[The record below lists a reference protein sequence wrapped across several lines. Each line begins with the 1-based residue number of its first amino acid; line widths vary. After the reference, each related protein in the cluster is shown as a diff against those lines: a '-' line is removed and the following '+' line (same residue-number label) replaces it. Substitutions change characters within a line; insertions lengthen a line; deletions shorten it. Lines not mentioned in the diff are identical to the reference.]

1 MLHMFARQINDFETR
16 TYAITETTF
25 LFSSNLLLKL
35 NTIQAKQITLFLAFF
50 FLSHFFFSKELYSFS
65 LFFFSSPLFFFYNYN
80 KNKMLPHTC
89 FLVLLYNFRSK
100 EHKKSL
106 SLSCKHNKTRM
117 RWCGW
122 TKEMT
127 NEWSVQKG
135 FLKFVFR
142 WIVNTL
148 AMVLN

>member
-1 MLHMFARQINDFETR
+1 LRNFIPSLYFS
-16 TYAITETTF
+16 F
-25 LFSSNLLLKL
+25 L
-35 NTIQAKQITLFLAFF
+35 LF
-50 FLSHFFFSKELYSFS
+50 
-65 LFFFSSPLFFFYNYN
+65 FFFYNYN

-89 FLVLLYNFRSK
+89 LLVLLYNSRSK

-106 SLSCKHNKTRM
+106 SLSCKHNETRV

-122 TKEMT
+122 TKEMA

-142 WIVNTL
+142 WMVNTL